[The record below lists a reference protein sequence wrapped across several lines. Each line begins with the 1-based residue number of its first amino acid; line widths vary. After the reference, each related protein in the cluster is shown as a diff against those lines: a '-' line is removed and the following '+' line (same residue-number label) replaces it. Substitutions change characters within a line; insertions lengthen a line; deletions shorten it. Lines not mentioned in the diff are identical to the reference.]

1 MLDSGGTSLRSDI
14 NTTVARRWEQAS
26 RPVKR
31 SQSASPNNLNARRQ
45 NVQKKLIAG
54 KRHRSMSPTNVAKK
68 AEDKLRPASPV
79 HLHTEDDYANITLT
93 ETEKD
98 VLLPPTVISK
108 TMRSY
113 AGKRREFIKLRKNVI
128 SQQNMLIETY
138 ASLKEIEARCG
149 INDNNLGDLRL
160 LSISGWQAN
169 DLLVLLRNDIASL
182 QSMEINEGFGPQMLR
197 RLHSLLSVIPDEVR
211 AVNSEIMIRRNEI
224 LQLWRS
230 KSRPERLSMH
240 ANTEWKN
247 KNAEFESQTEN
258 IKKLVVSLT
267 DNIKTK
273 IKQSFDVA
281 KMPWIDRENLI
292 KKVER
297 LQNENLILQ
306 DKLEEKSK
314 KDGEGQEVG
323 KAEDLSKYEA
333 LQEQL
338 NKEKSA
344 KESLREIVS
353 TAESMLRVARSRI
366 VNLEKQVKE
375 GKTELDAAKRKQKEL
390 EQLYRHR
397 ELSYDT
403 RSKKL
408 IELSKTGEMTI
419 EALSQQRDALELR
432 VKELREQLE
441 ITENAVSEREA
452 KQRNRAD
459 TLQAKLTEKE
469 KAQAEAEMRATA
481 LQDRVK
487 DLEKQLSVIQE
498 RCTKLLNIEK
508 EHCLDY
514 LPSKEGEPSDGETEI
529 WKELQDTRAALVRV
543 EEELRQTRTD
553 KDNFLNSLSRIAQ
566 IEGDN
571 DNKMATEL
579 LDREQRIA
587 KLQSIIDEQRANEKI
602 MEQSMSEYETQ
613 LAALRLEVKRLR
625 NYDCYSRDTPYQD
638 LRTEL
643 LEMQMQVA
651 TLSRERSALVT
662 AAASRALM
670 LERYER
676 AADMFAKVTRARR
689 DLAAQLEG
697 QQEPKEFDGA
707 TTSQVVSSLCQD
719 ANDTWSALQTERAR
733 VLQLESAILMQSLQ
747 LEREGKV
754 RTQLERR
761 KAMLERQIL
770 RLVGPGSQNTLLSDQ
785 SL

>member
-1 MLDSGGTSLRSDI
+1 
-14 NTTVARRWEQAS
+14 
-26 RPVKR
+26 
-31 SQSASPNNLNARRQ
+31 
-45 NVQKKLIAG
+45 
-54 KRHRSMSPTNVAKK
+54 
-68 AEDKLRPASPV
+68 
-79 HLHTEDDYANITLT
+79 
-93 ETEKD
+93 
-98 VLLPPTVISK
+98 
-108 TMRSY
+108 
-113 AGKRREFIKLRKNVI
+113 
-128 SQQNMLIETY
+128 
-138 ASLKEIEARCG
+138 
-149 INDNNLGDLRL
+149 
-160 LSISGWQAN
+160 
-169 DLLVLLRNDIASL
+169 
-182 QSMEINEGFGPQMLR
+182 
-197 RLHSLLSVIPDEVR
+197 
-211 AVNSEIMIRRNEI
+211 
-224 LQLWRS
+224 
-230 KSRPERLSMH
+230 
-240 ANTEWKN
+240 
-247 KNAEFESQTEN
+247 
-258 IKKLVVSLT
+258 
-267 DNIKTK
+267 
-273 IKQSFDVA
+273 
-281 KMPWIDRENLI
+281 MPWIDRENLI

-390 EQLYRHR
+390 EQL
-397 ELSYDT
+397 
-403 RSKKL
+403 
-408 IELSKTGEMTI
+408 
-419 EALSQQRDALELR
+419 
-432 VKELREQLE
+432 ELREQLE